1 MPAITDMANIDI
13 YKQYR
18 NGRKVLCLLTM
29 PLFFSFSKQSLA
41 FDWVIRPN
49 LNVREVFSDNINQ
62 ESINKQSAWV
72 TEVSPGVS
80 IRSTSSINTFDLN
93 YRMQSLYNAGGDS
106 GLDFNNQL
114 QLNSRYQLVRNALF
128 MDTSSS
134 ISQQNISNRNIVSDN
149 LTGDANTSNIT
160 TFSISPYWTPNF
172 KNFAN
177 GIARVTYDRVSAS
190 GRPNSF
196 SNTNSFS
203 QNISLNSGRDFS
215 RFTWFVNFDNQEQ
228 FNENGNNVKFQS
240 STAELRT
247 FFSRTLSA
255 FVRFGQQS
263 NQFQTTTDSNQNG
276 FFYTAG
282 GQWRPSARFS
292 VQAGYGNN
300 AFVTVNILP
309 IRRITW
315 STTYFNND
323 IGTNRGSRWQSSLN
337 YNARRS
343 IWTFSYS
350 ENTITTQ
357 QLLLQQQVFAVN
369 DAFGNRIQNPITGQ
383 PVLFTINLPTLT
395 DEVFISKR
403 ADLSVSFQTG
413 KSTINFN
420 GYRSRRI
427 FQVSQN
433 IEDVYGFSSSWNWN
447 FMRRTSSNVRLLW
460 QTIDGQDGTTD
471 ERFEAAVSVTR
482 NIVNFMESRSVN
494 GLLEYRYISQQ
505 SGLAGNNFSENR
517 ISASLFMRF

>member
-1 MPAITDMANIDI
+1 MANIDI
-13 YKQYR
+13 YKQYE
-18 NGRKVLCLLTM
+18 NGRKILPLLTL
-29 PLFFSFSKQSLA
+29 PLLFGFSDRVQA
-41 FDWVIRPN
+41 FDWIIRPS
-49 LNVREVFSDNINQ
+49 LNIREVFSDNINQ
-62 ESINKQSAWV
+62 DSNNKQSALV
-72 TEVSPGVS
+72 TEVSPSVS
-80 IRSTSSINTFDLN
+80 VRSTSSINTFDLN
-93 YRMQSLYNAGGDS
+93 YRMQNLYNAGGNS
-106 GLDFNNQL
+106 GLDINNQL
-114 QLNSRYQLVRNALF
+114 QLNSKYQFVRNSLF
-128 MDTSSS
+128 MDTRSS

-149 LTGDANTSNIT
+149 LTGNSNTSNIT

-172 KNFAN
+172 KNFAS
-177 GIARVTYDRVSAS
+177 GIARVTYNRVSAS
-190 GRPNSF
+190 GGPNSF
-196 SNTNSFS
+196 SNTNSFN
-203 QNISLNSGRDFS
+203 QNFSLNSGRDFS
-215 RFTWFVNFDNQEQ
+215 RVTWFVNFNNQEQ
-228 FNENGNNVKFQS
+228 FNDNGNDVKFQS

-247 FFSRTLSA
+247 FFNRKLSA
-255 FVRFGQQS
+255 FIRVGQQS

-343 IWTFSYS
+343 IWGFTYS
-350 ENTITTQ
+350 ENTVTTQ
-357 QLLLQQQVFAVN
+357 QLLLQQQVFFVN
-369 DAFGNRIQNPITGQ
+369 DAFGNRIRNPITGQ

-413 KSTINFN
+413 RSTINFN

-447 FMRRTSSNVRLLW
+447 FMRRSSSNVRLLW
-460 QTIDGQDGTTD
+460 QTTDGQEGTSD
-471 ERFEAAVSVTR
+471 ERFEATVGVTR
-482 NIVNFMESRSVN
+482 NIVNFMESKGVN

-505 SGLAGNNFSENR
+505 SGLAGNDFSENR